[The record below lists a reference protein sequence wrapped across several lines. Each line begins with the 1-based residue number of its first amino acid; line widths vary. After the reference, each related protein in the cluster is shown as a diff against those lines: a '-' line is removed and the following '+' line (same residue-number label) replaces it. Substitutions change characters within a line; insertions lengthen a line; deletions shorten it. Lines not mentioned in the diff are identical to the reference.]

1 MKMNCYKMVNL
12 LALCIFLLTACS
24 NGQNVSSPSRSSN
37 QNNEHNEVNNNVQ
50 NPYIVENDYVGEQ
63 LELVKLL
70 NLSTKYRN
78 EANSDEFM
86 KLISSEPDT
95 PIKQMNTKK
104 VVDMKISNIGEITG
118 SQGSIVTMTTTEDD
132 SEGNL
137 VIYVFHK
144 INGEWRIYDI
154 D

>member
-1 MKMNCYKMVNL
+1 
-12 LALCIFLLTACS
+12 
-24 NGQNVSSPSRSSN
+24 
-37 QNNEHNEVNNNVQ
+37 
-50 NPYIVENDYVGEQ
+50 
-63 LELVKLL
+63 
-70 NLSTKYRN
+70 
-78 EANSDEFM
+78 M